1 MQATVI
7 DSQIEQEIEPQ
18 IRLWSIADYHQMIE
32 AKILDE
38 GDRVELLEGKIV
50 CMGPQ
55 RPFHAA
61 SVQRS
66 SRLLIY
72 KSDKFMFFASQKKV
86 FIAKNLF

>member
-50 CMGPQ
+50 CMGPHSIALQ
-55 RPFHAA
+55 AFPDVAIA
-61 SVQRS
+61 LNS
-66 SRLLIY
+66 
-72 KSDKFMFFASQKKV
+72 MFPMHR
-86 FIAKNLF
+86 IN